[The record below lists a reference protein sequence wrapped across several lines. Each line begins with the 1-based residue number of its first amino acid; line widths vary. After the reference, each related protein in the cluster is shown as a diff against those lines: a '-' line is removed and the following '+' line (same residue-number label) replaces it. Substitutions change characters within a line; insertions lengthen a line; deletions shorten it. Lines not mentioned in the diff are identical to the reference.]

1 MILKILNKIGF
12 IFLLLILSSNLVH
25 AEFKK
30 IKKKATVT
38 KPEIIFPI
46 PKNLDKCIT
55 DMYVNKGNNPV
66 LPVIKV
72 EAPPGYGLDNRFNF
86 ALNKFE
92 NFKRPCGGGN
102 VEACEN
108 VKRVIL
114 DWAKADAAQRKG
126 PSDHEAKHW
135 NDTLT
140 VNLWVASPMMAGYS
154 FAKQRITVPDE
165 EDKIIK
171 DWFKKIVKKNQHL
184 MYKLGLY
191 KQGTQ
196 AVGVPRSAHNHAL
209 SSAISH
215 MQLGILLNDN
225 KLFKKA
231 FKNYEN
237 AIKYQRKDGSMPI
250 ETRRGGRAIF
260 YQGRAMTALT
270 TIAII
275 AENQGYNIWD
285 YEYKGKN
292 FHNIVKFF
300 IDFTENNEI
309 VFKYAKEMKAPGPA
323 RNYKVQDLDSR
334 SSSNWGWLYAYVT
347 RFPEHE
353 NVLRLKQWSTN
364 QSNLNNYQRKIVI
377 NFENILKRNFGTSSW
392 TVVEPKCHFTK

>member
-1 MILKILNKIGF
+1 MKRILIV
-12 IFLLLILSSNLVH
+12 FLFLFLIPNLTF
-25 AEFKK
+25 ADFKR
-30 IKKKATVT
+30 IKKKAVVNN
-38 KPEIIFPI
+38 PEIIFPI
-46 PKNLDKCIT
+46 PKNLKKCIT
-55 DMYVNKGNNPV
+55 NSYVNKGNNPV

-72 EAPPGYGLDNRFNF
+72 DAPSGYGLDNRFNF

-114 DWAKADAAQRKG
+114 DWAKADGAQRTG

-140 VNLWVASPMMAGYS
+140 VNLYIASPMMAGYS
-154 FAKQRITVPDE
+154 FAKQRISVPE
-165 EDKIIK
+165 KEDKIIK

-184 MYKLGLY
+184 MYELKRY

-196 AVGVPRSAHNHAL
+196 AIGIPRSAHNHAL

-231 FKNYEN
+231 FRNYEN
-237 AIKYQRKDGSMPI
+237 AIRYQRKDGSMPI

-285 YEYKGKN
+285 YEHKGKN

-323 RNYKVQDLDSR
+323 KDYKRQDVNG
-334 SSSNWGWLYAYVT
+334 SSSSQWGWLYAYAS
-347 RFPEHE
+347 RFPNHE
-353 NVLRLKQWSTN
+353 NIQRLKLWSVN
-364 QSNLNNYQRKIVI
+364 YKDLNNYQRKII
-377 NFENILKRNFGTSSW
+377 SNFDNILKRNAGTSSW
-392 TVVEPKCHFTK
+392 TVVEPRCHFTK

>member
-1 MILKILNKIGF
+1 MKK
-12 IFLLLILSSNLVH
+12 LLIFFISLFLISNISH
-25 AEFKK
+25 ADFKK

-38 KPEIIFPI
+38 QPEVIFPI
-46 PKNLDKCIT
+46 PKKLDKCIT
-55 DMYVNKGNNPV
+55 NMYVNKANNPV

-72 EAPPGYGLDNRFNF
+72 DAPSGYGLDNRFNF
-86 ALNKFE
+86 ALDKFE

-140 VNLWVASPMMAGYS
+140 INLYIASPMMAGYS

-184 MYKLGLY
+184 MYELKLY

-196 AVGVPRSAHNHAL
+196 AAGVPRSAHNHAL

-231 FKNYEN
+231 FRNYEN
-237 AIKYQRKDGSMPI
+237 AIRYQRKDGSMPI

-323 RNYKVQDLDSR
+323 KDYKRQDVNST
-334 SSSNWGWLYAYVT
+334 SSSQWGWLYAYAS
-347 RFPEHE
+347 RYPNHE
-353 NVLRLKQWSTN
+353 NIQRLKQWSVN
-364 QSNLNNYQRKIVI
+364 YKDLNNYQRKII
-377 NFENILKRNFGTSSW
+377 SNFDNILKRNAGTSSW
-392 TVVEPKCHFTK
+392 TVVEPRCHFTK

>member
-1 MILKILNKIGF
+1 MKK
-12 IFLLLILSSNLVH
+12 LLILFISLFFISNISY
-25 AEFKK
+25 ADFKK

-38 KPEIIFPI
+38 QPEVIFPI

-55 DMYVNKGNNPV
+55 NMYVNKANNPV

-72 EAPPGYGLDNRFNF
+72 DAPSGYGLDNRFNF
-86 ALNKFE
+86 ALDKFE

-140 VNLWVASPMMAGYS
+140 INLYIASPMMAGYS

-184 MYKLGLY
+184 MYELKLY

-196 AVGVPRSAHNHAL
+196 AAGVPRSAHNHAL

-231 FKNYEN
+231 FRNYEN
-237 AIKYQRKDGSMPI
+237 AIRYQRKDGSMPI

-323 RNYKVQDLDSR
+323 KDYKRQDVNST
-334 SSSNWGWLYAYVT
+334 SSSQWGWLYAYAS
-347 RFPEHE
+347 RYPNHE
-353 NVLRLKQWSTN
+353 NIQRLTQWSVN
-364 QSNLNNYQRKIVI
+364 YKDLNNYQRKII
-377 NFENILKRNFGTSSW
+377 SNFDNILKRNAGTSSW
-392 TVVEPKCHFTK
+392 TVVEPRCHFTK

>member
-1 MILKILNKIGF
+1 MILKKLNRINLIIFFLFLSIGF
-12 IFLLLILSSNLVH
+12 ASAN
-25 AEFKK
+25 FKE
-30 IKKKATVT
+30 IKKKAIVNN
-38 KPEIIFPI
+38 PELIFPI
-46 PKNLDKCIT
+46 PKKLDKCIT
-55 DMYVNKGNNPV
+55 NMYVNQGNNPV

-72 EAPPGYGLDNRFNF
+72 DAPSGYGLDNRFNF

-102 VEACEN
+102 IEACEN

-114 DWAKADAAQRKG
+114 DWAKADAAQRIG

-140 VNLWVASPMMAGYS
+140 VNLWIASPMMAGYS
-154 FAKQRITVPDE
+154 FVKQRITVPEE
-165 EDKIIK
+165 EDQIIK

-184 MYKLGLY
+184 MYKLKKY

-196 AVGVPRSAHNHAL
+196 AIGVPRSAHNHAL

-215 MQLGILLNDN
+215 MQLGILINDN

-231 FKNYEN
+231 FRNYEA
-237 AIKYQRKDGSMPI
+237 AIRYQRKDGSMPI
-250 ETRRGGRAIF
+250 ETRRGGRAMF
-260 YQGRAMTALT
+260 YQARAMTALT

-285 YEYKGKN
+285 YEHKGKN

-323 RNYKVQDLDSR
+323 KDYKRQDLDGS
-334 SSSNWGWLYAYVT
+334 SSSNWGWLYAYAS
-347 RFPEHE
+347 RFPNHK
-353 NVLRLKQWSTN
+353 NIQRLKQWS
-364 QSNLNNYQRKIVI
+364 SNNKDLNNYQRKII
-377 NFENILKRNFGTSSW
+377 SNFDNVFKRNAGTSSW
-392 TVVEPKCHFTK
+392 TVVEPRCHFTK

>member
-1 MILKILNKIGF
+1 MVN
-12 IFLLLILSSNLVH
+12 N
-25 AEFKK
+25 
-30 IKKKATVT
+30 
-38 KPEIIFPI
+38 PEIIFPI
-46 PKNLDKCIT
+46 PKKLDKCISN
-55 DMYVNKGNNPV
+55 MYVNSQNNSV

-72 EAPPGYGLDNRFNF
+72 DAPSGYGLDNRFMY
-86 ALNKFE
+86 ALNNFE

-102 VEACEN
+102 VEACEH

-114 DWAKADAAQRKG
+114 DWAKADAAQRIG
-126 PSDHEAKHW
+126 AANHEAKHW

-140 VNLWVASPMMAGYS
+140 VNLWIASPMMAGYS
-154 FAKQRITVPDE
+154 FAKQRITVPQE

-171 DWFKKIVKKNQHL
+171 EWFKKIVKKNQHL
-184 MYKLGLY
+184 MYELNKY

-196 AVGVPRSAHNHAL
+196 AAGVPRSAHNHAL

-225 KLFKKA
+225 KLFRKA
-231 FKNYEN
+231 FKNYEY
-237 AIKYQRKDGSMPI
+237 AIKFQRKDGSMPI
-250 ETRRGGRAIF
+250 ETRRGGRAMF

-285 YEYKGKN
+285 YDHKGKN

-323 RNYKVQDLDSR
+323 KDYKRQDLDG
-334 SSSNWGWLYAYVT
+334 SSSSHWGWLSAYAT
-347 RFPEHE
+347 RFPNHE
-353 NVLRLKQWSTN
+353 NIQRLKQWS
-364 QSNLNNYQRKIVI
+364 SNNKDLNNYQRKIVS
-377 NFENILKRNFGTSSW
+377 NFDNYLKKNSGTSSW
-392 TVVEPKCHFTK
+392 TVVEPRCHFTR

>member
-1 MILKILNKIGF
+1 MKRILIV
-12 IFLLLILSSNLVH
+12 FLFLFLIPNLTF
-25 AEFKK
+25 ADFKK
-30 IKKKATVT
+30 IKKKAVVNN
-38 KPEIIFPI
+38 PEIIFPI
-46 PKNLDKCIT
+46 PKNLKKCIT
-55 DMYVNKGNNPV
+55 NSYVNKGNNPV

-72 EAPPGYGLDNRFNF
+72 DAPSGYGLDNRFNF

-114 DWAKADAAQRKG
+114 DWAKADAAQRTG

-140 VNLWVASPMMAGYS
+140 VNLYIASPMMAGYS
-154 FAKQRITVPDE
+154 FAKQRISVPEE

-184 MYKLGLY
+184 MYELKRY
-191 KQGTQ
+191 KHDTQ
-196 AVGVPRSAHNHAL
+196 AIGVPRSAHNHAL

-225 KLFKKA
+225 KLFKKV
-231 FKNYEN
+231 FRNYEN
-237 AIKYQRKDGSMPI
+237 AIRYQRKDGSMPI

-285 YEYKGKN
+285 YEHKGKN
-292 FHNIVKFF
+292 LHNLVKFF

-323 RNYKVQDLDSR
+323 KDYKRQDVNG
-334 SSSNWGWLYAYVT
+334 SSSSQWGWLYAYAS
-347 RFPEHE
+347 RFPNHE
-353 NVLRLKQWSTN
+353 NIQRLKLWSVN
-364 QSNLNNYQRKIVI
+364 YKDLNNYQRKII
-377 NFENILKRNFGTSSW
+377 SNFDNILKRNAGTSSW
-392 TVVEPKCHFTK
+392 TVVEPRCHFTK

>member
-1 MILKILNKIGF
+1 MTLKKLNKIQLI
-12 IFLLLILSSNLVH
+12 IFYLFLGISFAS
-25 AEFKK
+25 ADFKE
-30 IKKKATVT
+30 IKKNAIINN
-38 KPEIIFPI
+38 PEIIFPI

-55 DMYVNKGNNPV
+55 NMYVNKGNNPV

-72 EAPPGYGLDNRFNF
+72 DAPTGYGLDNRFNF

-102 VEACEN
+102 IEACEN

-114 DWAKADAAQRKG
+114 DWAKADAAQRTG

-140 VNLWVASPMMAGYS
+140 VNLWIASPMMAGYS
-154 FAKQRITVPDE
+154 FVKQIITVPEE
-165 EDKIIK
+165 EDQIIK

-184 MYKLGLY
+184 MYKLKKY

-196 AVGVPRSAHNHAL
+196 AIGVPRSAHNHAL

-231 FKNYEN
+231 FRNYEA
-237 AIKYQRKDGSMPI
+237 AIRYQRKDGSMPI
-250 ETRRGGRAIF
+250 ETRRGGRAMF
-260 YQGRAMTALT
+260 YQARAMTALT

-285 YEYKGKN
+285 YEHKGKN

-323 RNYKVQDLDSR
+323 KDYKRQDLDGS
-334 SSSNWGWLYAYVT
+334 SSSNWGWLYAYAS
-347 RFPEHE
+347 RFPNHK
-353 NVLRLKQWSTN
+353 NIQRLKQWS
-364 QSNLNNYQRKIVI
+364 SNNKDLNNYQRKII
-377 NFENILKRNFGTSSW
+377 SNFDNVFKRNAGTSSW
-392 TVVEPKCHFTK
+392 TVVEPRCHFTK